1 MSGGTRR
8 KSARKAPDPPAA
20 ADAPRRKLCNAA
32 TKGRRTVLRE
42 AIPGVAAGAIRR
54 LARRG
59 GVVQTAG
66 LDYARSMPAT
76 LSAPR
81 SRTPTPPPVVEKSDY
96 EKERDARIAR
106 NAEFLKSLGLGG
118 GPGGALSASKP
129 KKPKATTP
137 KPKAT
142 PSRQSSRSEHK
153 PGMYAV
159 SRTGAQRTA
168 EEIAEAREEKEQA
181 RLEKL
186 LRRADRAAANAV
198 ADDAKHANRE
208 RRHEDARRHALEQ
221 AVLQEQRRIL
231 LQHQALLRAQ
241 QVELRRQQRVQ
252 EREER
257 ERQVEEDRKA
267 AALKRDAERA
277 AKVADRAMAAMAVRD
292 ARRAA
297 KFVKEMAKSQ
307 RSTELQRQRVES
319 KVYRESLADAKARS
333 KLAKTQK
340 SSDAAQQADAIAS
353 ESTVSVIL
361 EHEARRKGAPARAA
375 PPAPPPPFAPPF
387 AAGGAPAPWGAYDGA
402 GAFASASYAHAGYG
416 GFEPPYAADYD
427 FGGDFGPLG
436 PPPPPEAPR
445 YAYASASYAAERAPP
460 DGGVSYERGA
470 PRSPAPSY
478 CPVAAPPAAAP
489 PQQLTAADVARLLP
503 PCCFCGGASNDPDS
517 AEGAM
522 IASVF
527 LGPATKARPEGT
539 LYRAHERCAELSP
552 EVFLDDHG
560 AYHNVVKAAK
570 RGAQLRCFAC
580 DARGATVGCH
590 VASCRAAKG

>member
-1 MSGGTRR
+1 MADSTSALQELLKEVKMGKFYEPLIQCGVESIQVLQNEAFISNDELENRIGMGFVHVRR
-8 KSARKAPDPPAA
+8 LRHRLQADPTPATPVPDPAPAA
-20 ADAPRRKLCNAA
+20 AAPAPAAA
-32 TKGRRTVLRE
+32 T
-42 AIPGVAAGAIRR
+42 
-54 LARRG
+54 
-59 GVVQTAG
+59 
-66 LDYARSMPAT
+66 PA
-76 LSAPR
+76 P
-81 SRTPTPPPVVEKSDY
+81 
-96 EKERDARIAR
+96 
-106 NAEFLKSLGLGG
+106 
-118 GPGGALSASKP
+118 
-129 KKPKATTP
+129 
-137 KPKAT
+137 
-142 PSRQSSRSEHK
+142 
-153 PGMYAV
+153 
-159 SRTGAQRTA
+159 
-168 EEIAEAREEKEQA
+168 
-181 RLEKL
+181 
-186 LRRADRAAANAV
+186 AAAAPPAV
-198 ADDAKHANRE
+198 TPASRP
-208 RRHEDARRHALEQ
+208 
-221 AVLQEQRRIL
+221 LQEQRRIL
-231 LQHQALLRAQ
+231 FQHQALLRAQ
-241 QVELRRQQRVQ
+241 QLEVLRQQRVQ

-580 DARGATVGCH
+580 DGRGATVGCH
-590 VASCRAAKG
+590 VASCVETKSSTRLQCERIRMF